1 MQDPT
6 QVKKRLNLRFAILI
20 LCLLAG
26 GLGLG
31 IAGKNAWSNYK
42 ADRETIKN
50 KINVLS
56 EKQQVIS
63 DLESK
68 LERAEKDMRILLD
81 TKPTDSEQQKGVTQV
96 KDAYLLARIAEDRLQ
111 YANDIQTAKQLLQ
124 LAQDHL
130 ASLNEPAIVQAKTI
144 LAADQAKL
152 NSLSYPDIREAQ
164 EKLVIMDKLINLL
177 PLKKSAADEAVVNS
191 GDNPSPRKTMRFDKE
206 WKLSLN
212 KMLEDLKTVVK
223 IKKKGDVN
231 AERDLS
237 YVNTEISKAQFKLL
251 IEQIRW
257 AIFYRDEVVYSRSV
271 HNAQELLVHVFDN
284 NNEDVRQFSDALNYL
299 AGVKIQPNAP
309 SIRDS
314 VSALQAILV
323 G

>member
-1 MQDPT
+1 MQDST
-6 QVKKRLNLRFAILI
+6 QVKNRLNLRFVILI
-20 LCLLAG
+20 LCLLAL

-42 ADRETIKN
+42 TERETIKN
-50 KINVLS
+50 KINALS

-81 TKPTDSEQQKGVTQV
+81 AKPTENEQQKGVTQV

-130 ASLNEPAIVQAKTI
+130 ANLNEPAIVQAKAV
-144 LAADQAKL
+144 LAADQARL

-177 PLKKSAADEAVVNS
+177 PLKKSAADEALAKVDS
-191 GDNPSPRKTMRFDKE
+191 ASPQKTMRFDKE
-206 WKLSLN
+206 WKQSLN

-223 IKKKGDVN
+223 IKKKGDVD

-271 HNAQELLVHVFDN
+271 RNAQELLVYVFDN
-284 NNEDVRQFSDALNYL
+284 NNEDVRQFSDTLNYL

-309 SIRDS
+309 SIKDS

>member
-1 MQDPT
+1 MQDST
-6 QVKKRLNLRFAILI
+6 QVKNRLNLRFVILI
-20 LCLLAG
+20 LCLLAL

-42 ADRETIKN
+42 TERETIKN
-50 KINVLS
+50 KINALS

-81 TKPTDSEQQKGVTQV
+81 AKPTENEQQKGVTQV

-130 ASLNEPAIVQAKTI
+130 ANLNEPAIVQAKAV
-144 LAADQAKL
+144 LAADQARL

-177 PLKKSAADEAVVNS
+177 PLKKSAADEALAKVDS
-191 GDNPSPRKTMRFDKE
+191 ASPQKTMRFDKE
-206 WKLSLN
+206 WKQSLN

-223 IKKKGDVN
+223 IKKKGDVD

-271 HNAQELLVHVFDN
+271 RNAQELLVYVFDN
-284 NNEDVRQFSDALNYL
+284 NNEDVRQFSDTLNYL
-299 AGVKIQPNAP
+299 AGVKIQ
-309 SIRDS
+309 
-314 VSALQAILV
+314 
-323 G
+323 